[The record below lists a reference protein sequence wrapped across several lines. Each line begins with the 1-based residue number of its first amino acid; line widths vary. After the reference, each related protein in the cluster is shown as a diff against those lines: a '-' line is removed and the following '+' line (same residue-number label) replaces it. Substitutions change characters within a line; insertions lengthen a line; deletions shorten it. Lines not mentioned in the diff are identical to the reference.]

1 MLKECLEIFEKELHE
16 KGENLILDSY
26 IPADGTYIVVS
37 KINNKFQIKYEAIN
51 IKYNKK
57 TDELEGRMN
66 TLYEDIC
73 FYDYNSKLV
82 DMNKPIDKKKIIQ
95 SNNYLSFFIKKD
107 SLTNG
112 KLTVERIDQYYDTL
126 ANPYLKYTDS
136 KTKEIYKEIEEELGE
151 IDKDNIEEIRNW
163 IKENIFNLNIEIKG
177 KDYLKIFFEFPRD
190 LYEKEGRRYL
200 IPNIFNSNDFNIKI
214 NNEIVG
220 LPNNNMGL
228 NSKKPYLE
236 NKSRK
241 NTIPYL
247 LNSKEVKLQKK
258 FFDYLLNCASAGKVN
273 IYLNDKG
280 IKALKNSELPDESF
294 NGIFLRIKKGKEA
307 EIHLFDT
314 ITGYNPEVRK
324 SFILKDTCNMEN
336 KELIKESYG
345 VFRSKKSIQEILDSV
360 LFSKYL
366 KNNYFTEPGEI
377 SINDGVLLSNL
388 LVSRNTIFSWLYKGK
403 EKGIYSTLNKVS
415 VSMIKNSINKG
426 FLSKAKHQFNLMCS
440 INEYFN
446 GGINMA
452 DKLNE
457 IRSDLR
463 EKINFSETKYI
474 SSDEEYYFAVGQ
486 LINYL
491 LSKSKG
497 KNKPQSLVNPFI
509 NAKNN
514 LFIKEKLLALY
525 KKYNY
530 DIEIKSKAKRFNN
543 LYTMVLGYEAL
554 SEVNQNMIIAGY
566 LNSSLIYEKSEEE
579 K

>member
-1 MLKECLEIFEKELHE
+1 MIKECLEIFEKELDK

-26 IPADGTYIVVS
+26 IPADGTYILVS
-37 KINNKFQIKYEAIN
+37 KINNKFQIKDDAIN

-57 TDELEGRMN
+57 TDEIEGKVN
-66 TLYEDIC
+66 TLYDDIC
-73 FYDYNSKLV
+73 FYDYNSKLI

-126 ANPYLKYTDS
+126 TNPYLKYTDS

-151 IDKDNIEEIRNW
+151 VDKVTLEDIRGW
-163 IKENIFNLNIEIKG
+163 IKENIFNLDIELKG
-177 KDYLKIFFEFPRD
+177 KDYLKIFFEFPKD

-200 IPNIFNSNDFNIKI
+200 IPNIYNSNDFNIKI
-214 NNEIVG
+214 NKEILG

-241 NTIPYL
+241 VTTPYL
-247 LNSKEVKLQKK
+247 INSNEVKLQKK
-258 FFDYLLNCASAGKVN
+258 FFDYLLNCASAGKLN
-273 IYLNDKG
+273 IYLNDKE
-280 IKALKNSELPDESF
+280 IKPLKNSELPDENF

-307 EIHLFDT
+307 EIHFFDT

-324 SFILKDTCNMEN
+324 NFVLKDVFNMEN
-336 KELIKESYG
+336 KDLIKENYG
-345 VFRSKKSIQEILDSV
+345 VFRSKKRIQEILDSV

-366 KNNYFTEPGEI
+366 KNNYFTESGEI
-377 SINDGVLLSNL
+377 SINDGILLSNL
-388 LVSRNTIFSWLYKGK
+388 LISRNAIFNWLYKGK
-403 EKGIYSTLNKVS
+403 ENGVYSILNKVS
-415 VSMIKNSINKG
+415 LNMINGSINKG
-426 FLSKAKHQFNLMCS
+426 FLSKSKHQFNLMCS

-463 EKINFSETKYI
+463 EKINSSETKYI

-486 LINYL
+486 LVNYL

-514 LFIKEKLLALY
+514 LVIKEKLLALY

-530 DIEIKSKAKRFNN
+530 DIEIRSKAKRFNN
-543 LYTMVLGYEAL
+543 LYTMVLGYEAS

-566 LNSSLIYEKSEEE
+566 LNSSLIYEKNEEE

>member
-1 MLKECLEIFEKELHE
+1 MLKECLEIFENELHE

-37 KINNKFQIKYEAIN
+37 KINNKFQIKDEAIN

-151 IDKDNIEEIRNW
+151 IDKDNIKEIRNW

-280 IKALKNSELPDESF
+280 IKALKNSELPDEIFS
-294 NGIFLRIKKGKEA
+294 GIFLRVKKGKEA
-307 EIHLFDT
+307 EIHLFDI
-314 ITGYNPEVRK
+314 ITGYNPKVK
-324 SFILKDTCNMEN
+324 KIFVLKDVCNMEN

-377 SINDGVLLSNL
+377 SINDGVLLSSL
-388 LVSRNTIFSWLYKGK
+388 LISRNAVFNWLYKGK
-403 EKGIYSTLNKVS
+403 ENGVYTILNKVS
-415 VSMIKNSINKG
+415 LNIIKGSINKG
-426 FLSKAKHQFNLMCS
+426 FLSKSKHQFNLMCS

-457 IRSDLR
+457 IRRDLR

-543 LYTMVLGYEAL
+543 LYTMILGYEPL

-566 LNSSLIYEKSEEE
+566 LNSSLMYEKSEEE